1 MSLINKIENLQKKP
15 ESIRRRIL
23 FVSIIAIM
31 FVIIVVWIFT
41 LNLSL
46 SNNEKNETSY
56 TPFKVFGGL
65 VKDAYNVSLGSI
77 KEAVDQLKK
86 QFENNGNGPEE

>member
-31 FVIIVVWIFT
+31 FVIVVVWIFT

-46 SNNEKNETSY
+46 KSSEKSETSY

-65 VKDAYNVSLGSI
+65 VKDVYNVSFGSI
-77 KEAVDQLKK
+77 KEAINQWKRK
-86 QFENNGNGPEE
+86 IK

>member
-23 FVSIIAIM
+23 FVSVIAIM
-31 FVIIVVWIFT
+31 FVVVVVWIFT

-46 SNNEKNETSY
+46 NSSEKSETSY

-65 VKDAYNVSLGSI
+65 VKDAYNVSFGSI
-77 KEAVDQLKK
+77 KEAVNQLKK
-86 QFENNGNGPEE
+86 QFENGPEK

>member
-1 MSLINKIENLQKKP
+1 MSLINKIEDLQKKP

-23 FVSIIAIM
+23 FMSVIAVM
-31 FVIIVVWIFT
+31 FLVVVVWIFT

-46 SNNEKNETSY
+46 KSSEKSETSF

-65 VKDAYNVSLGSI
+65 VKDAYNVSVGSI
-77 KEAVDQLKK
+77 KDAADQMKK
-86 QFENNGNGPEE
+86 EFENNGNQRK

>member
-1 MSLINKIENLQKKP
+1 MSLINKIEDLQKKP

-23 FVSIIAIM
+23 FMSVIAVM
-31 FVIIVVWIFT
+31 FLVVVVWIFT

-46 SNNEKNETSY
+46 KSSEKSETSF

-65 VKDAYNVSLGSI
+65 VKDAYNVSVGSI
-77 KEAVDQLKK
+77 KDAADQMKK
-86 QFENNGNGPEE
+86 QFENNGNQRK

>member
-1 MSLINKIENLQKKP
+1 MNKIENLQKKP

-23 FVSIIAIM
+23 FVSVITVM
-31 FVIIVVWIFT
+31 FVIVVVWIFT

-46 SNNEKNETSY
+46 KSSEKNETSY

-65 VKDAYNVSLGSI
+65 VKDAYNVSVGSI
-77 KEAVDQLKK
+77 KQAIDQLK
-86 QFENNGNGPEE
+86 NGIEK

>member
-23 FVSIIAIM
+23 FVSVIAIM
-31 FVIIVVWIFT
+31 FVIVVAWIFT

-46 SNNEKNETSY
+46 KDNKKSETSF
-56 TPFKVFGGL
+56 TPFKVFGDL
-65 VKDAYNVSLGSI
+65 VKEAYNFSFGSI
-77 KEAVDQLKK
+77 KEAADQLKT
-86 QFENNGNGPEE
+86 QFQNGGE

>member
-31 FVIIVVWIFT
+31 FVIVVVWIFT

-46 SNNEKNETSY
+46 KNGEKSETSY
-56 TPFKVFGGL
+56 TPFKVFEGL
-65 VKDAYNVSLGSI
+65 VKDAYNVSFGSV
-77 KEAVDQLKK
+77 KEAVNQLKT
-86 QFENNGNGPEE
+86 QFQNGGNEK